1 MLLGLAAAWIVIA
14 GMRELAGLVVP
25 VFLALNL
32 MIAVHP
38 LGMLLTRRGVP
49 RVVGALLNTVVVL
62 VALGVFFAAIGWS
75 IMQLVR
81 KLPEYGNQFNDLLQS
96 SLAQLSAWGVEQDQ
110 INAWIS
116 QLNFSSLLGLLNQTV
131 SSIGAVGGLLAA
143 AVATIIF
150 FGLDASGLPE
160 RLALVERAHPK
171 GYHALVEFSES
182 VRTYWIVTTVFGA
195 VVATIDGLALWA
207 LGVPL
212 PAVWAVLLFLCN
224 YIPNIGFIFAM
235 IPPTLMAL
243 LAQGPWTALAVV
255 VICVVVAML
264 LQGLVQPR
272 VTGRA
277 VGIAASVSFL
287 SVLFWSWVLGAA
299 GALLSVPMTLLVK
312 EVFVDADAD
321 ARWLNAF
328 IGDKPETAE
337 ESPSERA
344 RARRLRRRETE
355 DGSQGEVTG
364 SRTGSEAT
372 EQEP

>member
-143 AVATIIF
+143 AVAAWT
-150 FGLDASGLPE
+150 P
-160 RLALVERAHPK
+160 P
-171 GYHALVEFSES
+171 GY
-182 VRTYWIVTTVFGA
+182 
-195 VVATIDGLALWA
+195 
-207 LGVPL
+207 
-212 PAVWAVLLFLCN
+212 
-224 YIPNIGFIFAM
+224 PNAWPWSNG
-235 IPPTLMAL
+235 PT
-243 LAQGPWTALAVV
+243 
-255 VICVVVAML
+255 
-264 LQGLVQPR
+264 PR
-272 VTGRA
+272 VTTP
-277 VGIAASVSFL
+277 
-287 SVLFWSWVLGAA
+287 WSSSPSRCAPTGSSPPS
-299 GALLSVPMTLLVK
+299 SVPWSRRSTV
-312 EVFVDADAD
+312 
-321 ARWLNAF
+321 
-328 IGDKPETAE
+328 
-337 ESPSERA
+337 SPSGRWVSPC
-344 RARRLRRRETE
+344 RRSGPYCCSCATT
-355 DGSQGEVTG
+355 SPTSASS
-364 SRTGSEAT
+364 SR
-372 EQEP
+372 